1 MRVNTYR
8 YTVCASES
16 QWRTKNS
23 GGRLPRNWRG
33 GAGILYPLLCLSS
46 IKAECIGASVSLS
59 FTFTSSSDTILLS
72 LSVALA
78 SLSPS
83 LSLPPSLC
91 ISLSPDARGRPG
103 RVVLL
108 LACILRD
115 LCNRRRRR
123 RSPNDIH
130 TEDASGGDE
139 ALPNNCGE
147 NAKNVALS

>member
-23 GGRLPRNWRG
+23 GERIPRNRRG

-83 LSLPPSLC
+83 LSLC

-115 LCNRRRRR
+115 LCNRRRR